1 MSSKTIMT
9 LENGEPSGPGREV
22 PEVIDKCSTCKGC
35 CWCPIE
41 HSGCAMNARFCGK
54 CFLAMSYTTCPEC
67 KVGGPWRYNYEADMR
82 LVVNHAYPR
91 DLYKHAA
98 AQTLSYF
105 LSRILH
111 LRVVVH
117 YRRDAMAIV
126 TNLMRHIVRHVQ
138 ALVSSADLNAREL
151 ASFVR
156 AQGHECS
163 CIHVIERAPSRVV
176 VDSNPSVAV
185 FVLSRDMGTAN
196 VNHHFLTVNMDPI
209 Y

>member
-1 MSSKTIMT
+1 M
-9 LENGEPSGPGREV
+9 LEDGEPMGPERET
-22 PEVIDKCSTCKGC
+22 PDLIDKCSKCNGC

-41 HSGCAMNARFCGK
+41 HSGCELKARFCGK
-54 CFLAMSYTTCPEC
+54 CFFAMTHTTCPVC
-67 KVGGPWRYNYEADMR
+67 KVGGPWRYNYETDMR

-91 DLYKHAA
+91 DMYKHAP

-111 LRVVVH
+111 LKVAVH
-117 YRRDAMAIV
+117 YRRDALAIV
-126 TNLMRHIVRHVQ
+126 TNLLRHIVRHVQ
-138 ALVSSADLNAREL
+138 SLVSSADLSARDL

-163 CIHVIERAPSRVV
+163 CIHVIERAPSRHVV
-176 VDSNPSVAV
+176 ESNPSVAV
-185 FVLSRDMGTAN
+185 FVLSRDIGTSS
-196 VNHHFLTVNMDPI
+196 VNHHFLTVNIDPV